1 MMART
6 TNDFR
11 DEDLIT
17 YAMNGRMI
25 VVKDAGDITLIVE
38 NVVRYSNATKEG
50 LVAFLK
56 RQRNKPASWMPE
68 ACRNNLSALIF
79 KIQNA

>member
-6 TNDFR
+6 TKDFR

-25 VVKDAGDITLIVE
+25 VVKDDGDVTLIIE
-38 NVVRYSNATKEG
+38 NVVRYTNSTIDG
-50 LVAFLK
+50 LISFLK
-56 RQRNKPASWMPE
+56 RQRKNPASWMPE
-68 ACRNNLSALIF
+68 TCCNNISALIF
-79 KIQNA
+79 KIQKV